1 MEFGPNCGKS
11 SEARTDRSLRE
22 MAKRFTWDILLKRK
36 DDSDLKIIVQKFGG
50 TSVQT
55 QDMRDHAV
63 QHVMN
68 AINDGY
74 KVIVV
79 VSAMGRSG
87 DPYATDTLLGLVDEN
102 DSSPRE
108 RDILMSCGETI
119 SMVVFSNLLKK
130 AGIRSEAM
138 TGAQAGFR
146 TNKMFNE
153 AKIIEMKVSHLLK
166 KLESLD
172 AVVVAGFQGQTADGE
187 ITTLGRG
194 GSDTSAAALG
204 AAVDAEW
211 IDIFTDVNGV
221 MTADPRIVSD
231 ARKLSV
237 LTYNEVC
244 NLAYQGAKVIHP
256 RAVEIAMTAKIPI
269 HIRSTMS
276 DGLGTLVTTMN
287 RASRGQ
293 DIQERPVTGITYVR
307 GVTQIRVRAGKE
319 EYDLQAKVFKA
330 MAEKGIS
337 VDLINISPN
346 GVVYTVMEKVTDLA
360 VATLKKLGYTPDVL
374 GGCAKVS
381 AVGAGMA
388 GVPGVASRIVNA
400 LTEQGIRILQSAD
413 SHNTIWV
420 LVEQAKM
427 NNAVN
432 ALHRAF
438 HLEKEQEEAGLE
450 QPKQE

>member
-1 MEFGPNCGKS
+1 M
-11 SEARTDRSLRE
+11 
-22 MAKRFTWDILLKRK
+22 
-36 DDSDLKIIVQKFGG
+36 KIIVQKFGG

-55 QDMRDHAV
+55 EEMRNRAV
-63 QHVMN
+63 QHV
-68 AINDGY
+68 AKAVKKGY
-74 KVIVV
+74 KVVVV

-87 DPYATDTLLGLVDEN
+87 DPYATDTLLALVRDGKC
-102 DSSPRE
+102 SARE
-108 RDILMSCGETI
+108 KDILMSCGETI
-119 SMVVFSNLLKK
+119 SMIVFSNLLKQ
-130 AGIRSEAM
+130 AGVHSEAM

-146 TNKMFNE
+146 TNSVFNE
-153 AKIIEMKVSHLLK
+153 AKIIEMKVAPLLNR
-166 KLESLD
+166 LEGCD
-172 AVVVAGFQGQTADGE
+172 AVVVAGFQGRTKDGE

-231 ARKLSV
+231 ARRLSM

-276 DGLGTLVTTMN
+276 DSLGTIVTTMD
-287 RASRGQ
+287 RSGRGQ
-293 DIQERPVTGITYVR
+293 DLVERPVTGITYVR
-307 GVTQIRVRAGKE
+307 DVTQIRVRAGKNE
-319 EYDLQAKVFKA
+319 FDLQAKVFKA
-330 MAEKGIS
+330 MAEQGIS

-346 GVVYTVMEKVTDLA
+346 GVVYTVSQQAAEKA
-360 VATLKKLGYTPDVL
+360 VAILQARGYTPEVHKN
-374 GGCAKVS
+374 CAKVS

-388 GVPGVASRIVNA
+388 GVPGVASKIVNA
-400 LTEQGIRILQSAD
+400 LTEQGIQILQSAD

-420 LVEQAKM
+420 LVEQDKM
-427 NNAVN
+427 KEAVN
-432 ALHRAF
+432 ALHKAF
-438 HLEKEQEEAGLE
+438 HLEALQDESIMEH
-450 QPKQE
+450 PKQE